1 LVDVDEDILAQTA
14 KELGAKAFTADI
26 SEAEQTEAAIADA
39 IDKYGSLEILI
50 NNAGITRD
58 ALAIRMKREDF
69 EAVLRVNLTGSF
81 LMSKAAARVM
91 MKSRYGKI
99 VNMTSVVGI
108 NGNAGQANYSAS
120 KGGLIAMTKT
130 FAKEFGGR
138 GIRVNAIAP
147 GFIATEM
154 TASLPQQAID
164 GFLDKVA
171 LNREPGK
178 PEDVANAALFLASS
192 ASDYIT
198 GSVIP
203 VDGGLLIA

>member
-1 LVDVDEDILAQTA
+1 MVDVDEDILAQTA